1 MRSQQKKIEEQRT
14 IIEHLR
20 QRIKKKEISEER
32 SPKTP
37 NLWIPCFYNISVK
50 NDETFIHSSDNISV
64 KVVTNDKL
72 NDSDSA
78 INTDSGSDSSKPSEG
93 DSTLI
98 EAKLNR
104 KFSHLEETTLSR
116 SLSDLHMCKHMREEY
131 LRKRQTNTAYANHRS
146 VQRPRDVKKRHW
158 RKSALG
164 IETFSEETFRQ

>member
-1 MRSQQKKIEEQRT
+1 MMRSQQRKIEEQRT

-20 QRIKKKEISEER
+20 QRLQKEEKSEER
-32 SPKTP
+32 SQITP
-37 NLWIPCFYNISVK
+37 NLWVPCIHNLSVK
-50 NDETFIHSSDNISV
+50 NYETLIHNSDNIPV
-64 KVVTNDKL
+64 NVVT

-78 INTDSGSDSSKPSEG
+78 INTDSGSDSSKPSKT

-116 SLSDLHMCKHMREEY
+116 SLSDLHMCKHMREQY

-164 IETFSEETFRQ
+164 IETFSEETFKQ